1 MRKILLV
8 SNTGWYLYNF
18 RLPLARYLRARGI
31 DVVMVSPYDAYVDR
45 ILAEG
50 FRWIKL
56 KMNRRSVNPFR
67 EVMVIGRLSRI
78 YRREQPDAVH
88 HFTAKCVIYGTV
100 AAKLAGVRAVVN
112 AVTGIGH
119 IFMGTGLKA
128 QVLRPVVKGLY
139 RNILTARRVRVVFQ
153 NPDDLQLFSDD
164 GLVVPNRTILI
175 RGSGVNVL
183 RFAPR
188 PGQPHEVPVPIVL
201 FAARVNGDKGVYEFV
216 EAARQLRESGVQAT
230 FQLAGSPDVGN
241 PTAVPATTLEYWR
254 KEGAVDLLGHV
265 DGIEEIMAQA
275 SIVVLPTHGGEGV
288 PRVLL
293 EAAAMGKPIVT
304 TDVPG
309 CREAVVNGENG
320 YLVPAK
326 NVDALTVAIE
336 RLLSDHALRQ
346 KMGTYGRAKM
356 IEEFDDQ
363 DVAKRT
369 ALIYQSMG
377 VFSSGQLERSYS

>member
-1 MRKILLV
+1 
-8 SNTGWYLYNF
+8 
-18 RLPLARYLRARGI
+18 
-31 DVVMVSPYDAYVDR
+31 
-45 ILAEG
+45 
-50 FRWIKL
+50 
-56 KMNRRSVNPFR
+56 
-67 EVMVIGRLSRI
+67 
-78 YRREQPDAVH
+78 
-88 HFTAKCVIYGTV
+88 
-100 AAKLAGVRAVVN
+100 
-112 AVTGIGH
+112 
-119 IFMGTGLKA
+119 MGTGLKA
-128 QVLRPVVKGLY
+128 QVLRPVIKGIY

-188 PGQPHEVPVPIVL
+188 PGQPNEVPVPIVL

-216 EAARQLRESGVQAT
+216 EAARQLRASGIHAT
-230 FQLAGSPDVGN
+230 FQLAGSPDPGN
-241 PTAVPATTLEYWR
+241 PTGVPATTLEYWR

-309 CREAVVNGENG
+309 CREAVVDGENG
-320 YLVPAK
+320 YLVPVK
-326 NVDALTVAIE
+326 NVGALAGAIE
-336 RLLSDHALRQ
+336 RLLSDDTLRE
-346 KMGTYGRAKM
+346 KMGAYGRRKM
-356 IEEFDDQ
+356 VEEFDDQ
-363 DVAKRT
+363 DVAQRT

-377 VFSSGQLERSYS
+377 VLLPAELIGESVNEEEEELASI

>member
-1 MRKILLV
+1 
-8 SNTGWYLYNF
+8 
-18 RLPLARYLRARGI
+18 
-31 DVVMVSPYDAYVDR
+31 
-45 ILAEG
+45 
-50 FRWIKL
+50 
-56 KMNRRSVNPFR
+56 
-67 EVMVIGRLSRI
+67 
-78 YRREQPDAVH
+78 
-88 HFTAKCVIYGTV
+88 
-100 AAKLAGVRAVVN
+100 
-112 AVTGIGH
+112 
-119 IFMGTGLKA
+119 
-128 QVLRPVVKGLY
+128 
-139 RNILTARRVRVVFQ
+139 
-153 NPDDLQLFSDD
+153 
-164 GLVVPNRTILI
+164 
-175 RGSGVNVL
+175 
-183 RFAPR
+183 
-188 PGQPHEVPVPIVL
+188 VL